1 MHLLGIWPLSKLLML
16 GGLHVSSVSE
26 CNSKQQLQSFH
37 GAIMAVSQ
45 FADAPLAVLG
55 GAAGFCP
62 PCHTTGSLLPPWT
75 GDNEV

>member
-1 MHLLGIWPLSKLLML
+1 MAAVKTAYAW
-16 GGLHVSSVSE
+16 GLHVSSVSG

-45 FADAPLAVLG
+45 FADVPLAVLG
-55 GAAGFCP
+55 GAAGCCP